1 MHEYLV
7 TDDSTLVAQRGDI
20 LYRHRLIFVLV
31 MWLIAIALPAA
42 AQTPTN
48 ISTIYLPLVSANT
61 IRPLGFET
69 NTGWLY
75 ASNVYPQA
83 DNLNAHWV
91 RLNTLSWREAQPTIG
106 SPINWNAPSFTRFEA
121 EVEAAN
127 ALGLQIM
134 AIIDDHPSWA
144 TGSNSICAA
153 ILDQYHDEFA
163 AFVRAVVAKYSQ
175 APYYVR
181 YWELG
186 NEPDVDPGLV
196 GELSPFGCWGV
207 IEDEY
212 YGGERYGRM
221 LMTVTP
227 QIRAADPGAKVV
239 FGGLLLARPENGPNN
254 NDGKPFNFLE
264 GALRAGAGPY
274 FDILAFHSY
283 PTYFEEVGVN
293 NAHVDFD
300 KHPKTLG
307 GAWVSRGGATLGKIS
322 FLRDVMQRY
331 GINKPLFLNETGLLC
346 DDRYTSYG
354 PVSGGCNAAAP
365 ILQQAQA
372 NHLIRSSMRA
382 IAAGVESYIWYTLQG
397 PGWRHAGLLD
407 GSQHPRPAYIALK
420 TAIEH
425 LNEVRMPPQSFT
437 GYGAGF
443 EAYRFSGNGF
453 VLDMV
458 WSVDDTPRQITLP
471 ASSFIAAYTRDGAP
485 IAPAISGGT
494 ATLNVGFENI
504 YLKRKP

>member
-1 MHEYLV
+1 M
-7 TDDSTLVAQRGDI
+7 
-20 LYRHRLIFVLV
+20 YRHRLIFVLV
-31 MWLIAIALPAA
+31 MWLIAVALPAA

-69 NTGWLY
+69 NSGWLY
-75 ASNVYPQA
+75 HSGVYPQA
-83 DNLNAHWV
+83 ANLNAHWV
-91 RLNTLSWREAQPTIG
+91 RLNTLSWREAQPTVG
-106 SPINWNAPSFTRFEA
+106 SPINWSAPSFTRFEA
-121 EVEAAN
+121 EVAAAN
-127 ALGLQIM
+127 ALGLQVM

-144 TGSNSICAA
+144 TGSNHICAA

-186 NEPDVDPGLV
+186 NEPDVDPRLV
-196 GELSPFGCWGV
+196 GENFPFGCWGV

-239 FGGLLLARPENGPNN
+239 FGGLLLARPENGPTN

-300 KHPKTLG
+300 KHPRTFG
-307 GAWVSRGGATLGKIS
+307 GVWASRGGATLGKMA
-322 FLRDVMQRY
+322 FLREVMQRY
-331 GINKPLFLNETGLLC
+331 GINKPLFLNETG
-346 DDRYTSYG
+346 
-354 PVSGGCNAAAP
+354 
-365 ILQQAQA
+365 
-372 NHLIRSSMRA
+372 
-382 IAAGVESYIWYTLQG
+382 
-397 PGWRHAGLLD
+397 
-407 GSQHPRPAYIALK
+407 
-420 TAIEH
+420 
-425 LNEVRMPPQSFT
+425 
-437 GYGAGF
+437 
-443 EAYRFSGNGF
+443 
-453 VLDMV
+453 
-458 WSVDDTPRQITLP
+458 
-471 ASSFIAAYTRDGAP
+471 
-485 IAPAISGGT
+485 
-494 ATLNVGFENI
+494 
-504 YLKRKP
+504 